1 MVYEALL
8 LQQFIKTGM
17 FSRDCVFIII
27 QHGGCSMKTDVL
39 SISGN
44 SQKCIKQEA
53 SFHNLLTNDCG
64 NHVFLITFRNSLIRY
79 LILDYH

>member
-8 LQQFIKTGM
+8 LQQFVKTGM

-44 SQKCIKQEA
+44 SKMYQAGSQF
-53 SFHNLLTNDCG
+53 SQSTNK
-64 NHVFLITFRNSLIRY
+64 
-79 LILDYH
+79 